1 MNGCRANPEKSRSTP
16 PQFGA
21 FVSGETALSFNNK
34 DNILSLVFSLSP
46 PTHTTGSLTDE
57 KSPNTIFPFCL
68 RCSLCAKKRESV
80 EDLNGMIRASP
91 RVLLPARHGGWLAH
105 NDRDGGAR
113 EHTGAAQQLTV
124 KATKLTVF
132 N

>member
-1 MNGCRANPEKSRSTP
+1 M
-16 PQFGA
+16 
-21 FVSGETALSFNNK
+21 
-34 DNILSLVFSLSP
+34 
-46 PTHTTGSLTDE
+46 
-57 KSPNTIFPFCL
+57 
-68 RCSLCAKKRESV
+68 
-80 EDLNGMIRASP
+80 EDLNGMIRAPP
-91 RVLLPARHGGWLAH
+91 RVPLPARHGGWLAH